1 MRLDLL
7 LRISAKIFIPFIMIF
22 AFYVQF
28 HGDYGPGG
36 GFQAGVIFAASIIL
50 YTIIFGA
57 KKAQKDFPIK
67 VFHIM
72 IPIGVIIFSGTGIF
86 SIINGYN
93 FLDYDALAH
102 YPKHGQHIGIIS
114 IEIGVFVTVIGA
126 MVSIFNAFVSR
137 GSR

>member
-28 HGDYGPGG
+28 HGDFGPGG

-57 KKAQKDFPIK
+57 KKAQKDFLRLFLKEGIETACKESTAWRSQLIK
-67 VFHIM
+67 ED
-72 IPIGVIIFSGTGIF
+72 
-86 SIINGYN
+86 
-93 FLDYDALAH
+93 FLDL
-102 YPKHGQHIGIIS
+102 
-114 IEIGVFVTVIGA
+114 F
-126 MVSIFNAFVSR
+126 R
-137 GSR
+137 